1 MISVSQ
7 LINDKKNPAANQ
19 FVIVGNDGVYFQ
31 SYDSVIAQK
40 NYSDGKIYLSPNWD
54 FSKTTLKH
62 LYIFLRDYTYYGVN
76 SKKDVKEW
84 IKKGKFVEVKGIE
97 LV

>member
-7 LINDKKNPAANQ
+7 LINDKKKPTANQ
-19 FVIVGNDGVYFQ
+19 FVIVGEHGVYFQ

-40 NYSDGKIYLSPNWD
+40 NYNDGKIYLSPSWD

-62 LYIFLRDYTYYGVN
+62 LYIFLHDYTRFSVN
-76 SKKDVKEW
+76 SKKDVEYN
-84 IKKGKFVEVKGIE
+84 IKNGNFVEVKGIE

>member
-1 MISVSQ
+1 MVSISQ
-7 LINDKKNPAANQ
+7 LINDKGNPSINQ
-19 FVIVGNDGVYFQ
+19 FVIVGEQGVYFQ

-40 NYSDGKIYLSPNWD
+40 NYSDGKIYLSPSWD

-62 LYIFLRDYTYYGVN
+62 LYIFLRDYTRFSIN
-76 SKKDVKEW
+76 NKKDVEYN
-84 IKKGKFVEVKGIE
+84 IHNGNFVEVKGIE

>member
-19 FVIVGNDGVYFQ
+19 FVIFGEQGVYFQ

-40 NYSDGKIYLSPNWD
+40 NYDDGKIYLSPSWD
-54 FSKTTLKH
+54 YSKTTLKH
-62 LYIFLRDYTYYGVN
+62 LYIFLRDYTRFSVN
-76 SKKDVKEW
+76 NKKDVEKGIKE
-84 IKKGKFVEVKGIE
+84 GNFVEVNAIDII
-97 LV
+97 